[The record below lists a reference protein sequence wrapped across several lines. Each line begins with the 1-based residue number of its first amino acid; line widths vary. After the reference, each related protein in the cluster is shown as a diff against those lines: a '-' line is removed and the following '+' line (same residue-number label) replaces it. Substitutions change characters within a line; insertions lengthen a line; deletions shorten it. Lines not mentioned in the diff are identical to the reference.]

1 MSETLSAGRS
11 CPFAAVE
18 CPAAYDLKSG
28 RGTPLRPALQQ
39 LQSDLEPLPFQGSE
53 RRESAMSQSQRSP
66 FVRGFEQLF
75 ELTPAELDYLQR
87 LERAPHHVPAR
98 RMLIEEGR
106 KYDRALIVQTGWL
119 IEYVLL
125 RDGKRQILNF
135 RLPGEIVGVDGLAYA
150 LMPHSVATLA
160 PGVVA
165 DLPLASF
172 EALQCEFPRLASAL
186 FLMHSER
193 GGHPAPVGGQAW
205 PSRCLRPCRASAHGA
220 AQASSFAWSDR
231 RWSLPVPGDA
241 GGHRGLRRPHHA
253 QCQPHP
259 AEDAHGGPYPDGRAQ
274 PGTRRSGGLAKA
286 GGFKPG
292 YLLNWSARLAR
303 AQA

>member
-1 MSETLSAGRS
+1 
-11 CPFAAVE
+11 
-18 CPAAYDLKSG
+18 
-28 RGTPLRPALQQ
+28 
-39 LQSDLEPLPFQGSE
+39 
-53 RRESAMSQSQRSP
+53 MSQSQRSP

-106 KYDRALIVQTGWL
+106 KYDRALIAQTGWL

-150 LMPHSVATLA
+150 VMPHSVATLA

-186 FLMHSER
+186 FLMT
-193 GGHPAPVGGQAW
+193 
-205 PSRCLRPCRASAHGA
+205 LREEAILHQWEVRLGRRDAYARVAHLLTELH
-220 AQASSFAWSDR
+220 R
-231 RWSLPVPGDA
+231 RLLL
-241 GGHRGLRRPHHA
+241 RGLIDGGAFPF
-253 QCQPHP
+253 P
-259 AEDAHGGPYPDGRAQ
+259 ATQEDIADCVGLTTPYVNRILQKMRMEGLIQ
-274 PGTRRSGGLAKA
+274 MGERSLELVDSEGLAKA

-303 AQA
+303 ARA

>member
-1 MSETLSAGRS
+1 
-11 CPFAAVE
+11 
-18 CPAAYDLKSG
+18 
-28 RGTPLRPALQQ
+28 
-39 LQSDLEPLPFQGSE
+39 
-53 RRESAMSQSQRSP
+53 MSQSQRSP

-125 RDGKRQILNF
+125 RDGKRQSLNF

-150 LMPHSVATLA
+150 
-160 PGVVA
+160 
-165 DLPLASF
+165 LPLASF

-186 FLMHSER
+186 FLMT
-193 GGHPAPVGGQAW
+193 
-205 PSRCLRPCRASAHGA
+205 LREEAILHQWEVRLGRRDAYARVAHLLTELH
-220 AQASSFAWSDR
+220 R
-231 RWSLPVPGDA
+231 RLLL
-241 GGHRGLRRPHHA
+241 RGLIDGGAFPF
-253 QCQPHP
+253 P
-259 AEDAHGGPYPDGRAQ
+259 ATQEDIADCVGLTTPNVNRILQKMRMEGLIQMGE
-274 PGTRRSGGLAKA
+274 RSLELVDPEGLAKA

-303 AQA
+303 ARA

>member
-1 MSETLSAGRS
+1 MFGSVRS
-11 CPFAAVE
+11 QIRPRNAPPASLAAVAKRPGN
-18 CPAAYDLKSG
+18 PA
-28 RGTPLRPALQQ
+28 
-39 LQSDLEPLPFQGSE
+39 FQGSE
-53 RRESAMSQSQRSP
+53 RRESVISQSQRSP
-66 FVRGFEQLF
+66 VVRGFEQLF

-186 FLMHSER
+186 FLMTLSSTLHLSWRCER
-193 GGHPAPVGGQAW
+193 QA
-205 PSRCLRPCRASAHGA
+205 LI
-220 AQASSFAWSDR
+220 Q
-231 RWSLPVPGDA
+231 
-241 GGHRGLRRPHHA
+241 
-253 QCQPHP
+253 
-259 AEDAHGGPYPDGRAQ
+259 
-274 PGTRRSGGLAKA
+274 K
-286 GGFKPG
+286 K
-292 YLLNWSARLAR
+292 
-303 AQA
+303 